1 MSLDSCLISYT
12 KINSKWITD
21 INVRARTMKI
31 LKEHTGVNLH
41 GCPLGK
47 VFLEITWK
55 AQA

>member
-1 MSLDSCLISYT
+1 MNLDPCLISYT

-41 GCPLGK
+41 CPLGK
-47 VFLEITWK
+47 VFLEIT
-55 AQA
+55 

>member
-47 VFLEITWK
+47 VFLEIT
-55 AQA
+55 